1 MSDRLEAA
9 TSKALGLKHE
19 YQGLQEIEV
28 QILGAFDDSTS
39 NAEAIAA
46 IEAYLSL
53 GEAKDKVWDEWAA
66 ARKEANSILLDELDL
81 AELS

>member
-1 MSDRLEAA
+1 MSDRLAAA
-9 TSKALGLKHE
+9 TSKALCLKRE
-19 YQGLQEIEV
+19 YQGLQEIEAC
-28 QILGAFDDSTS
+28 ILGAFDDSTTNS
-39 NAEAIAA
+39 EAIVA
-46 IEAYLSL
+46 IDAYLSL

>member
-1 MSDRLEAA
+1 MSDRLEVA

-19 YQGLQEIEV
+19 YEGLQEIEV
-28 QILGAFDDSTS
+28 EILGAFDDSTTNS
-39 NAEAIAA
+39 EAIVA

-53 GEAKDKVWDEWAA
+53 SKAKDKVWDEWAA